1 MKILIFTDQETNR
14 LHYACTVIFK
24 SILEIDFELT
34 NDRDLYQGYEGARVN
49 YTGEADLSGVC
60 IAPDGLLF
68 EKGLNDITP
77 QAGEWEELPTLFPS
91 KSEGDCPFDIFSAT
105 FYLSSRYE
113 EHLPF
118 IADSNGRFDAENSIA
133 YKYGF
138 LKRPIIDL
146 WAYKLAKLISS
157 QQKDIAFPSR
167 QYTYTTTLDVDS
179 AYAYRHKGFMRTI
192 GGIAKDVISGNGSNL
207 FQRIKTL
214 LGILPDPYDTYDLLM
229 DWHKEL
235 KVEAIFF
242 FLLADYGMNDKN
254 VPHTSAKFQSLI
266 KRLAD
271 YNRVGIHPGYMSN
284 EIPEKLDDEVLRLG
298 QITLREVDRSR
309 QHFLML
315 RLPRTYRR
323 LIAKGVHEDYTM
335 GFASH
340 PGFRLGTCTP
350 IPFYD
355 IEYESVTK
363 LTLYPFAVM
372 DATLNMYMN
381 LSPEEAVKVCEELVA
396 QVRAVDGSM
405 ISLWHN
411 ESVSEKWHW
420 KGWSLVYRRM
430 LEIGSAGSQ
439 DQD

>member
-1 MKILIFTDQETNR
+1 MKILIFTDLVTNR

-24 SILEIDFELT
+24 AILKVDFEVT
-34 NDRDLYQGYEGARVN
+34 NDSSLYQGYSGVRIN
-49 YTGEADLSGVC
+49 YTGEADLPGVR

-68 EKGLNDITP
+68 EKGLHDITP
-77 QAGEWEELPTLFPS
+77 DSGVWDELPTLFPS
-91 KSEGDCPFDIFSAT
+91 KLDANCPFDVFAAT

-146 WAYKLAKLISS
+146 WAYKLARHISS
-157 QQKDIAFPSR
+157 LEDGLTFPSR
-167 QYTYTTTLDVDS
+167 QYSFTTTLDVDS
-179 AYAYRHKGFMRTI
+179 AYAYRHKGFMRTL
-192 GGIAKDVISGNGSNL
+192 GGIVKDVTSANVNNL
-207 FQRIKTL
+207 AQRVKTI

-235 KVEAIFF
+235 NVDAIFF

-254 VPHTSAKFQSLI
+254 VPHTSAKYQSLI

-271 YNRVGIHPGYMSN
+271 YNKVGIHPGYMSN
-284 EIPEKLDDEVLRLG
+284 EESDKLDVEILRLS
-298 QITLREVDRSR
+298 QIILREVERSR

-315 RLPRTYRR
+315 RLPRTYRK
-323 LIAKGVHEDYTM
+323 LIAKGVREDYTM

-363 LTLYPFAVM
+363 LMLYPFAVM
-372 DATLNMYMN
+372 DATLNMYMK
-381 LSPEEAVKVCEELVA
+381 LSPEEAVKVCEEMVA
-396 QVRAVDGSM
+396 EVKAVDGNM
-405 ISLWHN
+405 ITLWHN

-420 KGWSLVYRRM
+420 KGWSKVYRRM
-430 LEIGSAGSQ
+430 LEIGAVGGN
-439 DQD
+439 